1 MGCGKLYENY
11 ISGSVTPEVIGH
23 ATLLLFGNQFGSCG
37 VVAVKHLQK
46 NKINFLICTLTY
58 RKSSVIIEFL
68 SHKQ

>member
-1 MGCGKLYENY
+1 
-11 ISGSVTPEVIGH
+11 
-23 ATLLLFGNQFGSCG
+23 LLLFGNQFGSCG